1 MPRAP
6 LSALLAHPPGK
17 VAGHGRPAVRAV
29 LLDHLLQDLVLRS
42 CPRLLAHAELAILEA
57 RSILHV
63 AVIVVVLVIILR
75 GALNAQ
81 DGTHIECGCDR
92 KGLRIAEVLH
102 GGRNPNPSVESSG
115 AMAPIVAGILR
126 DRGTHYASRVDVA
139 IDRAGPTLFR
149 EWRALCERLSMQYRL
164 AMRVIEAPTDPD
176 AGSTVYLGSRKS
188 EVFLRVYEKG
198 LKTAHDEGLAQI
210 PDEYRHWVRAEIEF
224 KPDKK
229 AAKHAAAL
237 MEPDVFWGIT
247 EWLAHFALEAF
258 AMRAEPVNL
267 RERRLS
273 DHDRAMRWMADQY
286 RSHLDRLWRDHGRDD
301 AAAFR
306 ALRELAG
313 IGALSEAA

>member
-1 MPRAP
+1 MTAPPYCNTGVYPHEPIPPRGASG
-6 LSALLAHPPGK
+6 SAFDWYRATVPAHP
-17 VAGHGRPAVRAV
+17 
-29 LLDHLLQDLVLRS
+29 QLVLEALTEAVERDLGFEPTLHAGS
-42 CPRLLAHAELAILEA
+42 PRW
-57 RSILHV
+57 SF
-63 AVIVVVLVIILR
+63 LR
-75 GALNAQ
+75 ADML
-81 DGTHIECGCDR
+81 CDR